1 MPNANWSNP
10 TLTSTYT
17 NFLSEVKNRDE
28 DLALQFDGTTS
39 TNILTNTIRWDS
51 SANRWKKWNGT
62 AWAELTSLYALTGL
76 STTGNASIG
85 GTFGVTGAATFSSTL
100 GVTGALTGSSTVSGT
115 ALIPTSATI
124 PANGVYL
131 PGANTVGIA
140 TGGVAA
146 ALVDDNG
153 DLSIYNAAGTFNHRF
168 ANQPT
173 ANRTVTLPDADVTL
187 VAGTMAPTA
196 SPAFTGTPTAPTA
209 SVGTNTTQIA
219 TTAFVLANASSFP
232 AGTAMLFVQTAAPTG
247 WTKSTTHDNKALRVV
262 SGTASSGGTTAFTTV
277 FASRTPAGTIANTTS
292 TGTVA
297 ATTLT
302 TAQMPS
308 HTHSDTGCSNYTGF
322 GGEMG
327 SFQTIGTAAAFTS
340 GATGGGGS
348 HTHGLTMNAHNHTF
362 TGTALDFAVQYVD
375 VIIAT
380 KN

>member
-39 TNILTNTIRWDS
+39 TNIPTNAIRWDS
-51 SANRWKKWNGT
+51 SAGRWKKWNGT

-100 GVTGALTGSSTVSGT
+100 GVTGALTGSSTISGT

-124 PANGVYL
+124 PTNGVYL

-187 VAGTMAPTA
+187 VAGTMA
-196 SPAFTGTPTAPTA
+196 
-209 SVGTNTTQIA
+209 TTSDI
-219 TTAFVLANASSFP
+219 ANAGFP
-232 AGTAMLFVQTAAPTG
+232 AGTAMLFVQTSAPTG
-247 WTKSTTHDNKALRVV
+247 WTKVTTHDNKALRVV
-262 SGTASSGGTTAFTTV
+262 SGAASSGGTTAFTSV
-277 FASRTPAGTIANTTS
+277 FASRTPSGSIGSTTDTGTIGS
-292 TGTVA
+292 
-297 ATTLT
+297 TTL
-302 TAQMPS
+302 AESQIPS
-308 HTHSDTGCSNYTGF
+308 HTHDITPFNSGTGGVNNPGTTAFSVK
-322 GGEMG
+322 G
-327 SFQTIGTAAAFTS
+327 SAKFS

-348 HTHGLTMNAHNHTF
+348 HNHSLTMNAHNHSF
-362 TGTALDFAVQYVD
+362 TGTAMDFAVQYVD